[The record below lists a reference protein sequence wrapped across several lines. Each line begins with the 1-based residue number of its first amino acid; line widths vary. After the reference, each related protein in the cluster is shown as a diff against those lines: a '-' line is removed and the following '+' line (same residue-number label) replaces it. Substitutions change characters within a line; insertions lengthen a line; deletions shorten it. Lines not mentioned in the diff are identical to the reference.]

1 MFNVCLCFCWD
12 YQIWKILP
20 FFYHMQFVFM
30 ANSSN
35 TTVKL
40 KKKIGKDIK
49 VGLKEVLY
57 VGKMKSQK
65 PRGRISTSIM
75 R

>member
-1 MFNVCLCFCWD
+1 
-12 YQIWKILP
+12 
-20 FFYHMQFVFM
+20 MQFVFM

-57 VGKMKSQK
+57 VGKIKSQK

>member
-1 MFNVCLCFCWD
+1 
-12 YQIWKILP
+12 
-20 FFYHMQFVFM
+20 MQFVFM

-65 PRGRISTSIM
+65 PR
-75 R
+75 

>member
-1 MFNVCLCFCWD
+1 
-12 YQIWKILP
+12 
-20 FFYHMQFVFM
+20 MQFVFM

-40 KKKIGKDIK
+40 KKIGKDIK
-49 VGLKEVLY
+49 VGLKEVVY